1 MTQQIKKPQITWLL
15 ATLIMLLHPVLLH
28 LMMLLL
34 LPRLMLRSGVA
45 KVSSELPGL
54 PSGAL
59 PSALH

>member
-1 MTQQIKKPQITWLL
+1 MVEPVILL
-15 ATLIMLLHPVLLH
+15 QLLLH

-45 KVSSELPGL
+45 KVSSELPRL